1 MLKVWC
7 DDKYVITEQRW
18 RTVMQE
24 ACPKWSSARVA
35 LLWHVLDD
43 NNSGKIG
50 MLEINF
56 LLPVALYQNANLVP
70 RASLDGRKRDAG
82 NWLSRSVA
90 CARLSDSIMG
100 TY

>member
-1 MLKVWC
+1 MLKVQC
-7 DDKYVITEQRW
+7 DGKCVITEQRW
-18 RTVMQE
+18 RTVMEE

-56 LLPVALYQNANLVP
+56 LLPVALYQNANLVH
-70 RASLDGRKRDAG
+70 RTSLDGRKRDAG
-82 NWLSRSVA
+82 N
-90 CARLSDSIMG
+90 
-100 TY
+100 